1 MIGGAIYF
9 YCPIDLPMKEVCF
22 PMVKNWI
29 LSIILNL
36 LFWLLALMLIT
47 VYDDYL
53 TELVPVHFGRGGRP
67 DAWEVRTSLNVYR
80 WAILS
85 IFSIS
90 LGIFSV
96 LLLPAWARSRKPKL
110 KFVEF
115 LGFAVF
121 RVSLIY
127 SYLFCLMFISVS
139 FENLFFMIPLLVIM
153 IAIVSIFSIPT
164 VLSIALIMGDRK

>member
-1 MIGGAIYF
+1 
-9 YCPIDLPMKEVCF
+9 
-22 PMVKNWI
+22 MVKNWI
-29 LSIILNL
+29 LSVILNL
-36 LFWLLALMLIT
+36 FFWLLALILIT

-67 DAWEVRTSLNVYR
+67 DAWEGRTSLNVYR
-80 WAILS
+80 WVILS

-110 KFVEF
+110 KFVEV

-139 FENLFFMIPLLVIM
+139 FEKLFFIIPLLVIM
-153 IAIVSIFSIPT
+153 IAFVSIFSIPI
-164 VLSIALIMGDRK
+164 VLSIALIMSGRK

>member
-1 MIGGAIYF
+1 
-9 YCPIDLPMKEVCF
+9 MKEVCF
-22 PMVKNWI
+22 PMVKKWI

-36 LFWLLALMLIT
+36 FFWLLALILIT

-67 DAWEVRTSLNVYR
+67 DAWEGRTSLNVYR

-90 LGIFSV
+90 LGIFSI

-127 SYLFCLMFISVS
+127 SYLFCLVFISVS

-153 IAIVSIFSIPT
+153 LAFVSIFSIPT
-164 VLSIALIMGDRK
+164 VLSIALIMSDRK

>member
-1 MIGGAIYF
+1 
-9 YCPIDLPMKEVCF
+9 MKEVCF

-53 TELVPVHFGRGGRP
+53 TGLVPVHFGRGGRP

-139 FENLFFMIPLLVIM
+139 FENLFFMVPLLVIM
-153 IAIVSIFSIPT
+153 IAFVSIFSIPT
-164 VLSIALIMGDRK
+164 VLSIALIMGDRNKIYAHINFWYM

>member
-1 MIGGAIYF
+1 
-9 YCPIDLPMKEVCF
+9 
-22 PMVKNWI
+22 MVKNWI

-36 LFWLLALMLIT
+36 FFWLLALMLIT

-96 LLLPAWARSRKPKL
+96 LQLSAWARTRKPKL

-121 RVSLIY
+121 RFSLIY

-139 FENLFFMIPLLVIM
+139 FENLFFMIPLLVIT
-153 IAIVSIFSIPT
+153 IAFVSIFSIPT
-164 VLSIALIMGDRK
+164 VLSIALIMSDRK

>member
-1 MIGGAIYF
+1 
-9 YCPIDLPMKEVCF
+9 
-22 PMVKNWI
+22 MVKNWI

-53 TELVPVHFGRGGRP
+53 AELVPVHFGRGGRP

-110 KFVEF
+110 KFVGF

-153 IAIVSIFSIPT
+153 IAFVSIFSIPT
-164 VLSIALIMGDRK
+164 VLSIALIMSDRK

>member
-1 MIGGAIYF
+1 
-9 YCPIDLPMKEVCF
+9 
-22 PMVKNWI
+22 MVKNWI

-53 TELVPVHFGRGGRP
+53 AELVPVHFGRGGRP

-127 SYLFCLMFISVS
+127 SYLF
-139 FENLFFMIPLLVIM
+139 
-153 IAIVSIFSIPT
+153 
-164 VLSIALIMGDRK
+164 

>member
-1 MIGGAIYF
+1 
-9 YCPIDLPMKEVCF
+9 
-22 PMVKNWI
+22 MVKNWI

-53 TELVPVHFGRGGRP
+53 AELVPVHFGRGGRP

-110 KFVEF
+110 KSVEF

-153 IAIVSIFSIPT
+153 IAFVSIFSIPT
-164 VLSIALIMGDRK
+164 VLSIALIMSDRK

>member
-1 MIGGAIYF
+1 
-9 YCPIDLPMKEVCF
+9 
-22 PMVKNWI
+22 MVKNWI

-36 LFWLLALMLIT
+36 LFWLLALILIT

-53 TELVPVHFGRGGRP
+53 AELVPVHFGRGGRP

-96 LLLPAWARSRKPKL
+96 LLLPAWARSRKLKL

-139 FENLFFMIPLLVIM
+139 FENLFFMIPLLAIM
-153 IAIVSIFSIPT
+153 IAFVSIFSIPI
-164 VLSIALIMGDRK
+164 VLSIALIMSDRK

>member
-1 MIGGAIYF
+1 
-9 YCPIDLPMKEVCF
+9 
-22 PMVKNWI
+22 MVKNWI

-53 TELVPVHFGRGGRP
+53 TGLVPVHFGRGGRP

-96 LLLPAWARSRKPKL
+96 LLLPAWVRSRKPKL

-153 IAIVSIFSIPT
+153 IAFVSIFSIPT

>member
-1 MIGGAIYF
+1 MPSIL

-53 TELVPVHFGRGGRP
+53 AELVPVHFGRGGRP

-115 LGFAVF
+115 LSFAVF

-153 IAIVSIFSIPT
+153 IAFVSIFSIPT
-164 VLSIALIMGDRK
+164 VLSIALIMSDRK

>member
-1 MIGGAIYF
+1 
-9 YCPIDLPMKEVCF
+9 MKEVCF

-53 TELVPVHFGRGGRP
+53 AELVPVHFGRGGRP

-110 KFVEF
+110 KSVEF

-153 IAIVSIFSIPT
+153 IAFVSIFSIPT
-164 VLSIALIMGDRK
+164 VLSIALIMSDRK

>member
-1 MIGGAIYF
+1 MSSIL
-9 YCPIDLPMKEVCF
+9 YCPIDLPTKEVCF

-153 IAIVSIFSIPT
+153 IAFVSIFSIPT
-164 VLSIALIMGDRK
+164 VLSIALIMDDRK

>member
-1 MIGGAIYF
+1 M
-9 YCPIDLPMKEVCF
+9 
-22 PMVKNWI
+22 
-29 LSIILNL
+29 
-36 LFWLLALMLIT
+36 
-47 VYDDYL
+47 
-53 TELVPVHFGRGGRP
+53 HFGRGGRP

-153 IAIVSIFSIPT
+153 IAFVSIFSIPT
-164 VLSIALIMGDRK
+164 VLSIALIMSDQK